1 MATITTGQGK
11 REIFLEKGPTFDLF
25 DKDNMTSHRYLL
37 LTYMQ
42 VFLFWLSPHSIRLLA
57 GVLYDSSPLG
67 LHLYF

>member
-37 LTYMQ
+37 TYMQ
-42 VFLFWLSPHSIRLLA
+42 VFLF
-57 GVLYDSSPLG
+57 VVVTT
-67 LHLYF
+67 